1 MDSRVVTTKL
11 RLPKPVVD
19 LAGRAVG
26 EILVAQGVV
35 SREKVDEAALPVPAT
50 TSRTPPGCVMR

>member
-19 LAGRAVG
+19 LAGRALG
-26 EILVAQGVV
+26 EILVAQNVV
-35 SREKVDEAALPVPAT
+35 TREKID
-50 TSRTPPGCVMR
+50 